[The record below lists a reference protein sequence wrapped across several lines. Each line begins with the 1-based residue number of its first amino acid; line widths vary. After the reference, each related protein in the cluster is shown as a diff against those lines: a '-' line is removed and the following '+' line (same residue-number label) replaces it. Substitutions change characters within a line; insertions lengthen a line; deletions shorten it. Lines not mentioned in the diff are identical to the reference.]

1 MYLVQNQIYYET
13 LVFNVYFNRERIIQC
28 QQIYGAVEEKKMKS
42 MDSYDSRSSLI
53 INPFV
58 SGEDNNAR

>member
-28 QQIYGAVEEKKMKS
+28 QQIYGAVEEKKNEI
-42 MDSYDSRSSLI
+42 YGQL
-53 INPFV
+53 
-58 SGEDNNAR
+58 